1 MDDNKSFIVVLFQLI
16 ISVILIVFFILNL
29 IWLKKLM
36 KYSNYKELSREKIN
50 DCLKSSYISTST
62 TSKRKLYSYLNEDY
76 YICECLN
83 DIYYKKCT
91 FNQIN
96 DGCFIKKNNKLI
108 RFLKLKKQIEML
120 KQECDFYSNLFSD
133 YGAIKTFKFDSKNMY
148 KYSNILYIVNI
159 VGILA
164 SALVVLFIILNVLLL
179 AICEIKV
186 FVYFT
191 AIFVLIVE
199 TIGKFI
205 LFILH
210 LVYFILLVR
219 THRDFKYKDF
229 KDFSSCDNI
238 NKKIYEDNYNFL
250 FLIEEYYHKVYIYN
264 IIILIVSVFSFCYRT
279 CLGIKKDN

>member
-1 MDDNKSFIVVLFQLI
+1 MDDNKSLIVFIFQLI
-16 ISVILIVFFILNL
+16 INVILIVFFILNL
-29 IWLKKLM
+29 IWLKKIM
-36 KYSNYKELSREKIN
+36 KYSNYKELSKEKIN
-50 DCLKSSYISTST
+50 ECLSSSYTSTST
-62 TSKRKLYSYLNEDY
+62 TSKRKLYSYLNEEY

-91 FNQIN
+91 FHQIN

-120 KQECDFYSNLFSD
+120 KEECDFYSDLFSD
-133 YGAIKTFKFDSKNMY
+133 YGAIKTFKFDSTNMH

-159 VGILA
+159 VGIIS
-164 SALVVLFIILNVLLL
+164 SALVLFFIILNALLFT
-179 AICEIKV
+179 IGEIKA
-186 FVYFT
+186 FVYCT
-191 AIFVLIVE
+191 AIFVLVVE

-219 THRDFKYKDF
+219 SHRDFKYKDF
-229 KDFSSCDNI
+229 KDFSSCENI
-238 NKKIYEDNYNFL
+238 NKNIYEDNYNFL
-250 FLIEEYYHKVYIYN
+250 FLVEEYYHKVYIYN
-264 IIILIVSVFSFCYRT
+264 IIIIILSVFSFCYRT